1 MNKKSEIENALR
13 VRLKKRK
20 KQKNNARLI

>member
-20 KQKNNARLI
+20 KTKE